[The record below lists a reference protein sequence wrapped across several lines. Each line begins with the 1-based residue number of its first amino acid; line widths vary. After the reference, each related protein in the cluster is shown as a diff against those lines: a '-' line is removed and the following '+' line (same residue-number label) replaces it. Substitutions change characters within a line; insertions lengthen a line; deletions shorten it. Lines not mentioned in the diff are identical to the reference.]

1 MALLSG
7 SRKGDS
13 TVTEKQSRFDG
24 LFGAVKAV
32 RATKSNAQMSERLDI
47 QTSGSLDVQTSK
59 GKDPNYQRTTIYLPK
74 PLHRQFK
81 AAAATDGKEM
91 STIVEELVQ
100 MWLEERNV

>member
-1 MALLSG
+1 
-7 SRKGDS
+7 
-13 TVTEKQSRFDG
+13 VTEKQSRFDG
-24 LFGAVKAV
+24 LFGAVKV
-32 RATKSNAQMSERLDI
+32 TKSDAQTSEHLDI
-47 QTSGSLDVQTSK
+47 QVSESLDVQTSK

-100 MWLEERNV
+100 LWLEERNV